1 MKKPIIALIAV
12 VLLISMYASRQYMG
26 FVDLDLAEVKSRYAN
41 QDSKFMPL
49 DGIQQGIVL
58 HYRDEGISSEEN
70 PDAPVLFLL
79 HGIMAS
85 LHTWDGWVEALQDD
99 FRIIRI
105 DIPGFGLTGPYA
117 DGIYNIERSMDMLAQ
132 VSNKLNIDSFFLAG
146 NSMGGYISWNFAAQY
161 PAKVKRLILLDSAGY
176 PFELPVLLKLLGMP
190 VLKDSM
196 EYITPRFIVSQ
207 TLKEVYGD
215 SSKVTDD
222 VIDRYHALMLRAG
235 NRKAVVSVLASLID
249 VDNDK
254 IQQLTLPT
262 LIQWGEEDRWIPI
275 ANAHRF
281 SAEIPGAKLITYP
294 GIGHIP
300 MEEIPQQSAKDA
312 RRFLLSII
320 DAPQEIQP
328 LRVTPVEV
336 QAQL

>member
-12 VLLISMYASRQYMG
+12 VLLISMYASRQYLG
-26 FVDLDLAEVKSRYAN
+26 FVDLNLAEVKSLYAN
-41 QDSKFMPL
+41 QNSKFMPL
-49 DGIQQGIVL
+49 EGIQQGIVL
-58 HYRDEGISSEEN
+58 HYRDEGISTEDN

-85 LHTWDGWVEALQDD
+85 LHTWDGWVEALKDD

-105 DIPGFGLTGPYA
+105 DIPGFGLSGPYA
-117 DGIYNIERSMDMLAQ
+117 DGIYNIERSMDMLDQ

-146 NSMGGYISWNFAAQY
+146 NSMGGYISWNFASQY

-222 VIDRYHALMLRAG
+222 VIDRYHALMLRTG

-281 SAEIPGAKLITYP
+281 AAEIPGAKLITYP
-294 GIGHIP
+294 SIGHIP